1 MTADSTLPTYALFG
15 SAARGGHDSFSD
27 WDLLIVSDD
36 VSTLK
41 ESKTTCENLGWSCTA
56 YSWSRLQQAA
66 DDGSLFVQ
74 HSKQESRTISDSS
87 DPLSAILSEFTVR
100 GDYKRETI
108 GATSLLGNLMEQ
120 LPRCDAGPMWAL
132 DGRAVGFLSLAVARL
147 AEIGIFEFSNSGIVG
162 GLARLGI
169 VRKEEFD

>member
-15 SAARGGHDSFSD
+15 SAARGDHDSFSD

-74 HSKQESRTISDSS
+74 HLKQESRTISDSS
-87 DPLSAILSEFTVR
+87 DPLSTILSEFTVR

-132 DGRAVGFLSLAVARL
+132 DVLAVGFRSLAVARL
-147 AEIGIFEFSNSGIVG
+147 AENGIFEFSNSGIVG